1 MNIFQ
6 RSLAALLVISL
17 SACASTPAVLKNA
30 NIPLVQ
36 NEGLP
41 APVGADLVGATR
53 PYLIAPFDKLSVEV
67 FAIEDLSRDE
77 VQVDANGQMS
87 FPLIGTIDVA
97 GLTPDQLGDAI
108 ELRLTGTFVRDPQVT
123 VNLKETVS
131 QVVTV
136 DGQVLRPG
144 LYPVVGRMTLQRAV
158 ATAGGLGEYANLE
171 DVVVFRTVDGQ
182 RMAGLYNLGAIR
194 AGAYPDPEI
203 FSNDIVIVGD
213 SESRRMFRDLLRSA
227 PLITTPLLILFRN

>member
-1 MNIFQ
+1 MTSFKPAFAAIF
-6 RSLAALLVISL
+6 LVVL
-17 SACASTPAVLKNA
+17 SACASQPAVLTSA
-30 NIPLVQ
+30 QIPLVQ
-36 NEGLP
+36 NQGLP
-41 APVGADLVGATR
+41 EPGGRDMVGAMR
-53 PYLIAPFDKLSVEV
+53 PYMIAPFDKLSIEV

-77 VQVDANGQMS
+77 VQVDANGQLS

-97 GLTPDQLGDAI
+97 GLTPDQLADAI
-108 ELRLTGTFVRDPQVT
+108 EMRLTGTFVRDPQVT

-136 DGQVLRPG
+136 DGQVSRPG

-158 ATAGGLGEYANLE
+158 ATAGGLGEFANLE
-171 DVVVFRTVDGQ
+171 DVVIFRTIEGQ